1 MICLD
6 TTALIRLMQ
15 EAKNEQ
21 ETSEKLQIQR
31 AFTKWEAD
39 HLRILIPA
47 VVLGEFLMGFDEPGR
62 QAVVVEVMQR
72 NFIIGAYDAEAA
84 IRASV
89 LRLQV
94 GGKEG
99 IRAIQREQD
108 LSKQCVKA
116 DLMIVATALSHRAQL
131 LVCEDRGVR
140 EIAPKAGLAVV
151 RLSELD
157 AFYAEKSETGLFAE
171 LDRSTGPDEPS
182 G

>member
-62 QAVVVEVMQR
+62 QAVVVEVMQ
-72 NFIIGAYDAEAA
+72 
-84 IRASV
+84 
-89 LRLQV
+89 
-94 GGKEG
+94 
-99 IRAIQREQD
+99 
-108 LSKQCVKA
+108 
-116 DLMIVATALSHRAQL
+116 
-131 LVCEDRGVR
+131 
-140 EIAPKAGLAVV
+140 
-151 RLSELD
+151 
-157 AFYAEKSETGLFAE
+157 
-171 LDRSTGPDEPS
+171 
-182 G
+182 